1 MQPDSGRSESEHQ
14 SQNMTELSAG
24 VWVEEVEATFS
35 KKTRFI
41 AFHLCVVDSLC
52 VSIDYPSSL
61 TFKLEESPVL
71 TRFLDGLKTA
81 FSQGFVRFQPSGQ
94 VNMDQGQNGNLVSDE
109 TQIKLINLNLSTFT
123 PT

>member
-1 MQPDSGRSESEHQ
+1 MQPDSGRSESELQ

-24 VWVEEVEATFS
+24 VWVEEVEATF
-35 KKTRFI
+35 KKKQD
-41 AFHLCVVDSLC
+41 FHLCVVDSLC

-94 VNMDQGQNGNLVSDE
+94 VSMDQGQNGNLVSDE